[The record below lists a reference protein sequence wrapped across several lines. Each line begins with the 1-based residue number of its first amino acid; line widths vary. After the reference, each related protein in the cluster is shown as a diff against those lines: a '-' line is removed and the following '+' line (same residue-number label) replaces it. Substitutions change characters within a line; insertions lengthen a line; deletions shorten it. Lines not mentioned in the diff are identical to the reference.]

1 MNTERAL
8 ELLGFTGVA
17 ELNLPELKKR
27 YRLKAKQKHPDR
39 AGGSREAF
47 VELQKAYHSL
57 KKILESAEDELS
69 RLRKAIIEENMELE
83 EAELERRLR
92 VVDKSELLAKLIE
105 SEKQVVVH
113 QSVLKKQAE
122 FLSNTRNLV
131 EEVVQEYRDKQGTLR
146 GELASILD
154 QLENEYKPNFMQR
167 LMFFLPK
174 PDYNEFLDRKENLM
188 NKFQQL
194 SFDLENQLSR
204 EIVKMYGEALN
215 HLTATLD
222 ELEYQYETK

>member
-8 ELLGFTGVA
+8 ELLGFADSA
-17 ELNLPELKKR
+17 ELSLPELKRR

-47 VELQKAYHSL
+47 VELQKAYNFL

-69 RLRKAIIEENMELE
+69 KLRKAIIEENMEME

-92 VVDKSELLAKLIE
+92 IIDKSELLAKLIE

-113 QSVLKKQAE
+113 QLVLKKQAE
-122 FLSNTRNLV
+122 FLAHTRDLV
-131 EEVVQEYRDKQGTLR
+131 EEVVEEYRDKQGALR
-146 GELASILD
+146 GELTSILD
-154 QLENEYKPNFMQR
+154 QLEDEYKPNIMQKV
-167 LMFFLPK
+167 LFFLPK
-174 PDYNEFLDRKENLM
+174 PDYNEFLDRKEGLM

-222 ELEYQYETK
+222 EIEYSYETK